1 MRLVIGIQ
9 LVKVGYQLP
18 KRYLRQ
24 RLLEMT
30 ICLLPLMGIGWLIT
44 SACIKLMVPNIS
56 FVCVPSLHR
65 KRRDRC
71 NTNEY
76 NFGFSQLAALVIGSC
91 VTCTDPILS
100 QAIAKGPF
108 ADNYVRRPLREFI
121 SSEAG
126 GNDGFGFPFLL
137 LAVSI
142 LRYAGGPE
150 NTATME
156 VYDMA
161 RGVPDFIGAPDVG
174 RLGGGAGRAL
184 KHWFV
189 EGLMYMIVLGA
200 AYGAVVGY
208 FCRKLLTIS
217 LHRYSS

>member
-1 MRLVIGIQ
+1 MYV
-9 LVKVGYQLP
+9 
-18 KRYLRQ
+18 
-24 RLLEMT
+24 
-30 ICLLPLMGIGWLIT
+30 
-44 SACIKLMVPNIS
+44 A
-56 FVCVPSLHR
+56 PSLQY
-65 KRRDRC
+65 KDPID
-71 NTNEY
+71 TILMDTTWLP
-76 NFGFSQLAALVIGSC
+76 QLAALVIGSC

-142 LRYAGGPE
+142 LRYAGTPE

-156 VYDMA
+156 VFDMV

-174 RLGGGAGRAL
+174 RLGGGVGRAL

-208 FCRKLLTIS
+208 FSRKLLTMS
-217 LHRYSS
+217 LRRYDHGRSSSAVYLLVLTVL